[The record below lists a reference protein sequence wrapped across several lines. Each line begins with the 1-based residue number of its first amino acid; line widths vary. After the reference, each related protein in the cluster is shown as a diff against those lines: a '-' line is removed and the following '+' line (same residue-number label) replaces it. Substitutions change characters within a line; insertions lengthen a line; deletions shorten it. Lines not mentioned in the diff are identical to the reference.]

1 MYIQKQLK
9 IKTKGR
15 GTYDLTPEITEIIQQ
30 SKVETGLC
38 HVFIHHTSASL
49 IICENAAPEVL
60 QDLEYFMQKSAPDG
74 DPNYLHNDEG
84 PDDMSAHIRSILT
97 QTETTLPIKNGNCI
111 LGIWQGV
118 FLWEHRT
125 SAHTRQI
132 TITLQ
137 GE

>member
-30 SKVETGLC
+30 SKLETGLC

-60 QDLEYFMQKSAPDG
+60 QDLEYFMQIQSLVVVQLNKMLRF
-74 DPNYLHNDEG
+74 Y
-84 PDDMSAHIRSILT
+84 
-97 QTETTLPIKNGNCI
+97 
-111 LGIWQGV
+111 
-118 FLWEHRT
+118 
-125 SAHTRQI
+125 
-132 TITLQ
+132 
-137 GE
+137 

>member
-30 SKVETGLC
+30 SKLETGLC

-60 QDLEYFMQKSAPDG
+60 QDLEYFMQKYAPDG
-74 DPNYLHNDEG
+74 DTNYQHDDEG
-84 PDDMSAHIRSILT
+84 PDDMSAHIRSVLT

-111 LGIWQGV
+111 LGTWQGV